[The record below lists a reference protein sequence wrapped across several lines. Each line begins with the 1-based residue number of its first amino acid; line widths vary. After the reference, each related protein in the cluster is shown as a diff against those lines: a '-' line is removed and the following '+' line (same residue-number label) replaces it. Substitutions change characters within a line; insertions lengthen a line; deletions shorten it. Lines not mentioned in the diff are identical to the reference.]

1 MNILNKLTNKHLIM
15 NKKRT
20 IVTIVGIILSTALMV
35 GMGLLL
41 STFRDSMIQEVVLS
55 TGDYNARINN
65 VSNNNLSI
73 INNNSNVD
81 YYITRDYLGYDFI
94 PNDETKSYFKV
105 FSVDET
111 YMAHLKL
118 LEGRLPKNDKE
129 IVIPEYLKEN
139 YPDLLKVGNTIN
151 LSIGDRYYNNEILT
165 PRDDYTEGEYINNP
179 KSYTFTIVGVIERDY
194 YEDSEIGC
202 FVYTTGLSSD
212 NMDVFIT
219 YKNVNKTYDNTKNI
233 AKSLGIV
240 PDSQEYYSR
249 IRYNSALLTLYGASS
264 YSNLVNSMAGM
275 LAIMLSLVSIA
286 CVIVIYNSFAIS
298 VMERKKQFGLF
309 SSIGATKNQIKRTVL
324 YEAMIVSLIG
334 IPLGI
339 LSAYLGIY
347 IVILIMNNLLKG
359 MFSVGFHLSTY
370 PLFIII
376 PIIFMII
383 TIFISAS
390 IPAKRASKISPIEA
404 IRLNDDIKIKG
415 KKVKSPKFIRKLFG
429 VEGDIAYKNMRRN
442 KKKYRITVVSLFIS
456 IVLFI
461 SFSGYMAYFL
471 ASASSY
477 LAIPDVDV
485 MIRYDKKFSDPE
497 TIKSIKANSSIEEYV
512 EYDNIYAYTD
522 TDMFD
527 VYTKKYQKFLVDNDF
542 YTGHDSEYIRGITF
556 VIMSNESYHKYLNR
570 IGKKEELPILYNNFN
585 SIVYSS
591 GSRKS
596 YHMDKYNGTLQKI
609 NILLSSNDVNNDD
622 SSYNEKFSNSSSA
635 YKRLFQIDNYYI
647 SNDEFVGLGIF
658 DSDIVDVIIISE
670 NMAREY
676 KLITDNPDAS
686 YSYTN
691 ILIKAPAYKE
701 LDKMLEEYEDA
712 GKLDFIYYT
721 NIKEDLKMENNM
733 ILAVKIL
740 VYGFITLVTL
750 IGVTSVF
757 NTINTSIALRRKEF
771 AVLRSVGL
779 TPKGFNKMLCFES
792 LFFGLKSLFY
802 AIPVS
807 CGVIFLIYLSMRNTV
822 DLGTILIPWKSIFL
836 AIILDFLV
844 IAISMSYATKK
855 VKKDNIL
862 DAIREENI

>member
-55 TGDYNARINN
+55 SGDYNARINN

-81 YYITRDYLGYDFI
+81 YYITRDYLGYDLI

-151 LSIGDRYYNNEILT
+151 LSIGDRYYNNDILT

-249 IRYNSALLTLYGASS
+249 IEYNSALLTLYGASS
-264 YSNLVNSMAGM
+264 YSNFVNSMAGM

-347 IVILIMNNLLKG
+347 IVVLIMNNLLKG

-415 KKVKSPKFIRKLFG
+415 KKVKSPKFIKKIFG

-461 SFSGYMAYFL
+461 AFSGYMTYFL
-471 ASASSY
+471 ASANSY

-485 MIRYDKKFSDPE
+485 IIRYDKKFSDPE
-497 TIKSIKANSSIEEYV
+497 IIKSIKANSSIEEYV

-527 VYTKKYQKFLVDNDF
+527 GYTKKYQKFLVDNDF
-542 YTGHDSEYIRGITF
+542 YTSHDNEYIRGVSF
-556 VIMSNESYHKYLNR
+556 VIMSNDSYHKYLNR

-609 NILLSSNDVNNDD
+609 NILVTNEDISS
-622 SSYNEKFSNSSSA
+622 ENSSE
-635 YKRLFQIDNYYI
+635 YKNLFQIDNYYI
-647 SNDEFVGLGIF
+647 SNDEFVGLGLF
-658 DSDIVDVIIISE
+658 NSNVEEVVIISE
-670 NMAREY
+670 DMAKNY
-676 KLITDNPDAS
+676 KLLTDDPNDN
-686 YSYTN
+686 YSYTK
-691 ILIKAPAYKE
+691 ILIKAPSYKS
-701 LDKMLEEYEDA
+701 LDKMLEEYDAA
-712 GKLDFIYYT
+712 GKLNFIYYT
-721 NIKEDLKMENNM
+721 NIKEELKMENNL
-733 ILAVKIL
+733 ILTIKIL

-807 CGVIFLIYLSMRNTV
+807 CGVIFLMYLSMRNTV
-822 DLGTILIPWKSIFL
+822 ELETILIPWKSIFL

>member
-55 TGDYNARINN
+55 SGDYNARINN

-81 YYITRDYLGYDFI
+81 YYITRDYLGYDLI

-151 LSIGDRYYNNEILT
+151 LSIGDRYYNNDILT

-249 IRYNSALLTLYGASS
+249 IEYNSALLTLYGASS
-264 YSNLVNSMAGM
+264 YSNFVNSMAGM

-347 IVILIMNNLLKG
+347 IVVLIMNNLLKG

-415 KKVKSPKFIRKLFG
+415 KKVKSPKFIKKIFG

-461 SFSGYMAYFL
+461 AFSGYMTYFL
-471 ASASSY
+471 ASANSY

-485 MIRYDKKFSDPE
+485 IIRYDKKFSDPE
-497 TIKSIKANSSIEEYV
+497 IIKSIKANSSIEEYV

-527 VYTKKYQKFLVDNDF
+527 GYTKKYQKFLVDNDF
-542 YTGHDSEYIRGITF
+542 YTSHDNEYIRGVSF
-556 VIMSNESYHKYLNR
+556 VIMSNDSYHKYLNR

-609 NILLSSNDVNNDD
+609 NILVTNEDISS
-622 SSYNEKFSNSSSA
+622 ENSSE
-635 YKRLFQIDNYYI
+635 YKNLFQIDNYYI
-647 SNDEFVGLGIF
+647 SNDEFVGLGLF
-658 DSDIVDVIIISE
+658 NSNVEEVVIISE
-670 NMAREY
+670 DMAKNY
-676 KLITDNPDAS
+676 KLLTDDPNDN
-686 YSYTN
+686 YSYTK
-691 ILIKAPAYKE
+691 ILIKAPSYKS
-701 LDKMLEEYEDA
+701 LDKMLEEYDA
-712 GKLDFIYYT
+712 ADKLNFIYYT
-721 NIKEDLKMENNM
+721 NIKEELKMENNL
-733 ILAVKIL
+733 ILTIKIL

-807 CGVIFLIYLSMRNTV
+807 CGVIFLMYLSMRNTV
-822 DLGTILIPWKSIFL
+822 ELETILIPWKSIFL